1 MAGAATVS
9 AMVLTLPFPG
19 IAGFSV
25 SGLAGAAV
33 GDLACNLEEAG
44 AGVEVPGQVPG
55 GNLIRPLLKKE
66 GPSTFQRCYDAMGRQ
81 PG

>member
-1 MAGAATVS
+1 MS

-25 SGLAGAAV
+25 SGRAGAAV

>member
-9 AMVLTLPFPG
+9 ATVLTLPFPG

-25 SGLAGAAV
+25 SGLAGVVAGAAV
-33 GDLACNLEEAG
+33 GDLACNSEEAG

-66 GPSTFQRCYDAMGRQ
+66 GPSSFQIC
-81 PG
+81 